1 MPSVVEACGAA
12 IKKSPPSAQP
22 KYLQHRDT
30 GVSKKTFQ
38 AWSMYTHTHGAGT
51 RAIRYEI
58 PALHGMFTGDGRD
71 APVKLFKI
79 PAPIHLRGFHQQND
93 GRRPKRRGKK
103 NSNILTFFPQKI
115 STAPGMRPVSLKL
128 ILNRSEVKSMSA
140 GHLRSAR
147 LSGYM
152 VLLRLSLSDR
162 LATFSENEM
171 KFFPK
176 KILGAFGTE
185 SGRGGSVR
193 GQWTL
198 TLDDKSLMSRSNS
211 WRRWSRGRKGVTSV
225 TGTRPVSCSPN
236 GHISI

>member
-79 PAPIHLRGFHQQND
+79 PAPLHLRGFHQQND
-93 GRRPKRRGKK
+93 GRRPKRRG
-103 NSNILTFFPQKI
+103 
-115 STAPGMRPVSLKL
+115 
-128 ILNRSEVKSMSA
+128 E
-140 GHLRSAR
+140 
-147 LSGYM
+147 
-152 VLLRLSLSDR
+152 
-162 LATFSENEM
+162 
-171 KFFPK
+171 K
-176 KILGAFGTE
+176 KIQIF
-185 SGRGGSVR
+185 
-193 GQWTL
+193 
-198 TLDDKSLMSRSNS
+198 
-211 WRRWSRGRKGVTSV
+211 
-225 TGTRPVSCSPN
+225 
-236 GHISI
+236 